1 MNAPGLAPA
10 PARALREEALSTVAQ
25 LALFGCPRS
34 GTTWLGQIFNAHPS
48 VAYRYQPLF
57 SYEFKDWFGRHG
69 LDETSVSAFAD
80 ALLGARSDF
89 VLQTLRPRKS
99 GLPTHLVWKEVR
111 FHHLMRDLAALEGMR
126 RLVYIHRPAADVI
139 NSWYQAPKEFRAG
152 QDIHAEY
159 LHAPSKNTD
168 ASEFNG
174 FARWK
179 QSMSMALALHAR
191 HPEKFLLVSYER
203 LRCDPH
209 RQVERLFPAVG
220 LAVDPQVSAFIEQS
234 TSRHDDDPY
243 GVFRTH
249 NAPMTLPADIVRAIS
264 ADAEARALSAQAQ
277 ALSL

>member
-1 MNAPGLAPA
+1 MQH
-10 PARALREEALSTVAQ
+10 VAI
-25 LALFGCPRS
+25 FGCPRS
-34 GTTWLGQIFNAHPS
+34 GTSWLGQIFNSAPG
-48 VAYRYQPLF
+48 VLYRYQPLF

-69 LDETSVSAFAD
+69 LDETSLSAFAE

-89 VLQTLRPRKS
+89 VLQSLRPRKTD
-99 GLPTHLVWKEVR
+99 LPTHLVWKEVR
-111 FHHLMRDLAALEGMR
+111 FHHLMRDLAALDGLR
-126 RLVYIHRPAADVI
+126 HLVYLHRPAVDVI

-168 ASEFNG
+168 PSEFNG

-179 QSMSMALALHAR
+179 ESMAIALALREAYPR
-191 HPEKFLLVSYER
+191 KVLLVSYEG
-203 LRCDPH
+203 LRRDPH
-209 RQVERLFPAVG
+209 RQMERLFPAVG
-220 LAVDPQVSAFIEQS
+220 LAVDPQVGTFIAQS

-249 NAPMTLPADIVRAIS
+249 TVPMTLPADIVRAIA
-264 ADAEARALSAQAQ
+264 ADEEARALSARAE